1 MAGETE
7 LLRRLYD
14 RFNARDIEG
23 VLSALHNDV
32 LWANGWEGG
41 HVAGHAGVRDYWIR
55 QWQSIDPRVE
65 PIGFS
70 TGPDGEV
77 VVEVRQ
83 VVRDPAGKLL
93 ADRVVEHVF
102 RVEGGQIRRFDIGAS
117 KG

>member
-1 MAGETE
+1 MAGEME

-23 VLSALHNDV
+23 VLAALHNDV

-41 HVAGHAGVRDYWIR
+41 HVAGHAAVRDYWIR